1 MKKKKKINTKQV
13 IILVLIVLLIG
24 YELFY
29 GGGDTE
35 EALPPAE
42 SSVQSLAVAEPSDSA
57 QESEESIELL
67 YSEESAEESI
77 SQESPE
83 SSEEYVPSVEEY
95 LSFRNDSLWESHYEK
110 HGIDMGFASMEEY
123 LEAANL
129 VLYNEDTL
137 HKIEAEDGD
146 DVYFLEETG
155 EFVVVS
161 TDGYIRTYFIPD
173 AGIDYFNRQ

>member
-35 EALPPAE
+35 EAQAPAE

>member
-1 MKKKKKINTKQV
+1 MKKNGKINAKQV
-13 IILVLIVLLIG
+13 ILLVVVVLFIG
-24 YELFY
+24 YELLFA
-29 GGGDTE
+29 GGNEQPADT
-35 EALPPAE
+35 PAE
-42 SSVQSLAVAEPSDSA
+42 SPVQSLAVEPSQSVEDVA
-57 QESEESIELL
+57 TGDELL
-67 YSEESAEESI
+67 YSEESSSPVEES
-77 SQESPE
+77 
-83 SSEEYVPSVEEY
+83 SSLEAPSVEEY
-95 LSFRNDSLWESHYEK
+95 LSFRNEELWESHYEK

>member
-1 MKKKKKINTKQV
+1 MKKNGKINLKQA
-13 IILVLIVLLIG
+13 VLLIIVVLVIG
-24 YELFY
+24 YELLFA
-29 GGGDTE
+29 GDGSVDVI
-35 EALPPAE
+35 PAE
-42 SSVQSLAVAEPSDSA
+42 SMGQ
-57 QESEESIELL
+57 
-67 YSEESAEESI
+67 
-77 SQESPE
+77 SQEQMVEAS
-83 SSEEYVPSVEEY
+83 VPSLEEY
-95 LSFRNDSLWESHYEK
+95 LSFRNESLWESHYEK
-110 HGIDMGFASMEEY
+110 HGIEMGFASMEEY

-173 AGIDYFNRQ
+173 DGMDYFNRQ

>member
-1 MKKKKKINTKQV
+1 MKKNGKINTKQ
-13 IILVLIVLLIG
+13 LILLIIVVLFVG
-24 YELFY
+24 YELLFA
-29 GGGDTE
+29 GGNENETD
-35 EALPPAE
+35 LPQE
-42 SSVQSLAVAEPSDSA
+42 SPVQSLVL
-57 QESEESIELL
+57 ESSQTVEESGELL
-67 YSEESAEESI
+67 YSEESV
-77 SQESPE
+77 SPME
-83 SSEEYVPSVEEY
+83 TELPAAGDTSEVPSVSEY
-95 LSFRNDSLWESHYEK
+95 LSFRNDKLWESHYEK

>member
-35 EALPPAE
+35 ESQAPVE
-42 SSVQSLAVAEPSDSA
+42 SPVQSLTVAEPSDSE
-57 QESEESIELL
+57 QEIEESTELL
-67 YSEESAEESI
+67 YSEESAEENL
-77 SQESPE
+77 SQEGAEP
-83 SSEEYVPSVEEY
+83 SEEYVPSVGEY
-95 LSFRNDSLWESHYEK
+95 LSFRNEKLWESHYEK

-161 TDGYIRTYFIPD
+161 GDGYIRTYFIPD

>member
-1 MKKKKKINTKQV
+1 MKKKSKLSSKQ
-13 IILVLIVLLIG
+13 IITLILLVLVIG
-24 YELFY
+24 YKLFFA
-29 GGGDTE
+29 GRDAE
-35 EALPPAE
+35 EDAHSVE
-42 SSVQSLAVAEPSDSA
+42 SPVQNLVVEEPSQSIA
-57 QESEESIELL
+57 ESEESLELL
-67 YSEESAEESI
+67 YSEESVEDSTPQEEAST
-77 SQESPE
+77 
-83 SSEEYVPSVEEY
+83 PSVEEY
-95 LSFRNDSLWESHYEK
+95 LSFRNESLWESHYEK
-110 HGIDMGFASMEEY
+110 HGIDMGFASMEAY

>member
-1 MKKKKKINTKQV
+1 MKKKKKFNTKQV

-29 GGGDTE
+29 GRGDTD
-35 EALPPAE
+35 APQAPVE
-42 SSVQSLAVAEPSDSA
+42 SPVQSLAVAEPSDST
-57 QESEESIELL
+57 QEREESTELL
-67 YSEESAEESI
+67 YSEESTEEGLFQESVEPSEES
-77 SQESPE
+77 
-83 SSEEYVPSVEEY
+83 VPSIGEY

-110 HGIDMGFASMEEY
+110 HGIDMGFSSMEEY

-161 TDGYIRTYFIPD
+161 RDGYIRTYFIPD